1 MFSMNAGEFRY
12 KITVLRPMIVK
23 DDDNIPV
30 QKEVELFTTKA
41 KITNVRG
48 SEAQIGQGNIYKQE
62 KRVHFRVARNNPV
75 AQKDI
80 ILFNGQKYNIT
91 YVNNIE
97 EANRYYEIKL
107 ELVE

>member
-1 MFSMNAGEFRY
+1 MFTIDAGQFKH
-12 KITVLRPMIVK
+12 KITVLRAMIIK

-48 SEAQIGQGNIYKQE
+48 DETKLAQGIYYKQE
-62 KRVHFRVARNNPV
+62 KRVHLRVNRKHPIN
-75 AQKDI
+75 QKDI

-91 YVNNIE
+91 YLNNIE
-97 EANRYYEIKL
+97 EANRYYEIKM